1 MTNPSTTVLIVDDS
15 PILRRSIR
23 KSLSQAGLP
32 EDSILEAGNGAEAM
46 TMLAETDIALVLLDL
61 NMPVMNG
68 EATLAAM
75 RENPSTAEVPVV
87 IVTTEGNISRLLR
100 LQSMGIRGYLRKPF
114 QPEDLRELVGDVL
127 NLAS

>member
-1 MTNPSTTVLIVDDS
+1 MSQAATTILIVDDS

-23 KSLSQAGLP
+23 KSLTQAGVAD
-32 EDSILEAGNGAEAM
+32 DSIREANNGAEAM
-46 TMLAETDIALVLLDL
+46 TALAKEPIALVLLDL

-75 RENPSTAEVPVV
+75 RENPSTVDVPVI

-114 QPEDLRELVGDVL
+114 QPEDLRELVGDIL
-127 NLAS
+127 HLAS

>member
-1 MTNPSTTVLIVDDS
+1 MTTNVLIVDDS

-23 KSLSQAGLP
+23 KSLNQTGV
-32 EDSILEAGNGAEAM
+32 DDKRILEASQGAEAM
-46 TMLAETDIALVLLDL
+46 EILQVQEVALILLDL
-61 NMPVMNG
+61 NMPIMNG
-68 EATLAAM
+68 EATLKAIRANE
-75 RENPSTAEVPVV
+75 RTKDIPVV
-87 IVTTEGNISRLLR
+87 IVTTEGNIVRLMR

>member
-1 MTNPSTTVLIVDDS
+1 MTTSSTTVLIVDDS

-23 KSLSQAGLP
+23 KSLTQAGVQ
-32 EDSILEAGNGAEAM
+32 DTSILEANNGAEAM
-46 TMLAETDIALVLLDL
+46 TTLADTEVSLVLLDL

-68 EATLAAM
+68 EATLAAI
-75 RENPSTAEVPVV
+75 RENPSTSELPVV

-114 QPEDLRELVGDVL
+114 QPEDLRELVGDIL
-127 NLAS
+127 NIAS

>member
-1 MTNPSTTVLIVDDS
+1 MTNTVLVVDDS

-23 KSLSQAGLP
+23 KSLNQTGVD
-32 EDSILEAGNGAEAM
+32 DSRIMEANHGAEA
-46 TMLAETDIALVLLDL
+46 LEILKIHEIALVLLDL

-68 EATLAAM
+68 EATLKEI
-75 RENPSTAEVPVV
+75 RENTKTKDVPVV
-87 IVTTEGNISRLLR
+87 IVTTEGNIMRLMR